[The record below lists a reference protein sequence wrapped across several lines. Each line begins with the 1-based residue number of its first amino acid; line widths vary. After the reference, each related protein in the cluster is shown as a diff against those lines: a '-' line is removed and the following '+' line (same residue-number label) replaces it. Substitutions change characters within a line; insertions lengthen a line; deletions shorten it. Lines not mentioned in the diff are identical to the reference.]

1 MGCVCRS
8 GGNRGTGPPMA
19 DDVAVDE
26 DPSAG
31 QGQLSAGWDRLI
43 ATCGLMVATAIQ
55 AADAVIVNVALP
67 QLQHDLGGGIGLG
80 AWVIT
85 SYLCATAVVAPL
97 TGWLRRRYGARRLF
111 PSAVCAFTFASVMC
125 GLAPSVGAIIVFRI
139 VQGAAGGVIHPLAQ
153 AILLD
158 IYPKARHPQMLAI
171 LGAGV
176 MAGPVLGPVI
186 GGLITDLASWRW
198 VFVINIP
205 LGLFAIWC
213 VARLRSSVETARDLN
228 IDVLG
233 IPLLMAG
240 VAAFQLFL
248 QRGIELSWLHSPEI
262 IAEAVITVGAFTV
275 LALRARGPGF
285 TAFRPDVFKDINF
298 VTAAFYNFMLS
309 AILFVTIVFLPLLSE
324 GPLGFSAALAG
335 STIVPR
341 AILMTL
347 VILLVGQSIERIG
360 YRFLLIG
367 GWLLMAA
374 GLLVLSRTPPSEG
387 LVWIIAGSAIQA
399 IGAGMLYTPLSALAF
414 STLAPGI
421 RTDATGL
428 YSLLRQL
435 GYASGVAL
443 MTAALQAKM
452 SQHSADLA
460 SGLAVGTLPPPG
472 LIAAAALQAYADCFI
487 MLAIAS
493 SVIIPGVFL
502 FRIGGRGAQSTI
514 RGP

>member
-1 MGCVCRS
+1 VRH
-8 GGNRGTGPPMA
+8 A
-19 DDVAVDE
+19 E
-26 DPSAG
+26 
-31 QGQLSAGWDRLI
+31 LSTGWDRLT
-43 ATCGLMVATAIQ
+43 ATCGLMIATAIQ
-55 AADAVIVNVALP
+55 AADATIVNVALP
-67 QLQHDLGGGIGLG
+67 KLQHDLGGGIGLG

-111 PSAVCAFTFASVMC
+111 PSAVCTFAGASVLC
-125 GLAPSVGAIIVFRI
+125 GLAPSFGAIILFRTL
-139 VQGAAGGVIHPLAQ
+139 QGAAGGVIHPLAQ

-158 IYPKARHPQMLAI
+158 IYPSARHAQMLAI

-176 MAGPVLGPVI
+176 MAGPILGPMI
-186 GGLITDLASWRW
+186 GGVITDLASWRW
-198 VFVINIP
+198 VFAINIP
-205 LGLFAIWC
+205 LGLLSIWW
-213 VARLRSSVETARDLN
+213 VARLRSSVETERDLS

-248 QRGIELSWLHSPEI
+248 QRGIQLSWFHSPEI
-262 IAEAVITVGAFTV
+262 IVEAVIAVAAFTV
-275 LALRARGPGF
+275 LGLRARGPGF
-285 TAFRPDVFKDINF
+285 TAFRPDVFKDVNF

-309 AILFVTIVFLPLLSE
+309 AILFVTIVFLPLLGE

-335 STIVPR
+335 SLIVPR

-347 VILLVGQSIERIG
+347 VILFVGQSIERFG
-360 YRFLLIG
+360 HRFLLLG

-374 GLLVLSRTPPSEG
+374 GLVVLSGTRPEQG
-387 LVWIIAGSAIQA
+387 FAWIIIGSAIQA
-399 IGAGMLYTPLSALAF
+399 VGGGMLYTPLTTLAF

-443 MTAALQAKM
+443 MTAILQAKM
-452 SQHSADLA
+452 ARHSAELA
-460 SGLAVGTLPPPG
+460 SGLGTGAPEPTQL
-472 LIAAAALQAYADCFI
+472 ANTAALHAYTGCFTI
-487 MLAIAS
+487 MAITSAA
-493 SVIIPGVFL
+493 IIPGIFL
-502 FRIGGRGAQSTI
+502 FRLAGREKRAQTI
-514 RGP
+514 VSEP

>member
-1 MGCVCRS
+1 LV
-8 GGNRGTGPPMA
+8 PDDPAA
-19 DDVAVDE
+19 DETALTQPAE
-26 DPSAG
+26 FPEPG
-31 QGQLSAGWDRLI
+31 DRLI

-111 PSAVCAFTFASVMC
+111 PSAVCVFAAASVMC
-125 GLAPSVGAIIVFRI
+125 GLAPSVGAIILFRI

-158 IYPKARHPQMLAI
+158 IYPKAKHAQMLAI

-176 MAGPVLGPVI
+176 MAGPILGPVI

-198 VFVINIP
+198 AFAINVP
-205 LGLFAIWC
+205 LGLFSIWC
-213 VARLRSSVETARDLN
+213 VTRLRSSVETPRDFN

-233 IPLLMAG
+233 ILLLTAG

-248 QRGIELSWLHSPEI
+248 QRGIELSWFRSPEI
-262 IAEAVITVGAFTV
+262 LAEAVITIAAFTV
-275 LALRARGPGF
+275 LALRARGAGF
-285 TAFRPDVFKDINF
+285 TAFRPEVFKDLNF

-309 AILFVTIVFLPLLSE
+309 AILFVTIVLLPALGE

-347 VILLVGQSIERIG
+347 VILFVGQSIERIG

-367 GWLLMAA
+367 GWVLMGA
-374 GLLVLSRTPPSEG
+374 GLIVLSGTPPTQG
-387 LVWIIAGSAIQA
+387 LAWIIAGSAIQA
-399 IGAGMLYTPLSALAF
+399 VGAGMLYTPLTTLAF

-443 MTAALQAKM
+443 MSAVLQTKIAMHSAAL
-452 SQHSADLA
+452 SG
-460 SGLAVGTLPPPG
+460 GLATGTAPPAR
-472 LIAAAALQAYADCFI
+472 LIQAAALRGYADCFT
-487 MLAIAS
+487 MMAIAAFA
-493 SVIIPGVFL
+493 IIPGVFL
-502 FRIGGRGAQSTI
+502 FRIAGRETGAEPIVS
-514 RGP
+514 GS

>member
-1 MGCVCRS
+1 MTDDS
-8 GGNRGTGPPMA
+8 AA
-19 DDVAVDE
+19 DG
-26 DPSAG
+26 DPSARHAE
-31 QGQLSAGWDRLI
+31 LSAGGDRLI

-55 AADAVIVNVALP
+55 AADATIVNVALP
-67 QLQHDLGGGIGLG
+67 QLQHDLGGGIGIG

-97 TGWLRRRYGARRLF
+97 TGWLRRRYGARSLF
-111 PSAVCAFTFASVMC
+111 PTAVCAFSGAAVLC
-125 GLAPSVGAIIVFRI
+125 GLAPSVGAIILFRI
-139 VQGAAGGVIHPLAQ
+139 IQGAAGGVIHPLAQ

-158 IYPKARHPQMLAI
+158 IYPKARHAQMLAI

-176 MAGPVLGPVI
+176 MIGPILGPVI
-186 GGLITDLASWRW
+186 GGVITDLASWRW
-198 VFVINIP
+198 VFAINIP
-205 LGLFAIWC
+205 LGLFSIWC
-213 VARLRSSVETARDLN
+213 VARLRSSVETDRDLN

-233 IPLLMAG
+233 IPLLVAG

-248 QRGIELSWLHSPEI
+248 QRGIEQSWFRSPEI
-262 IAEAVITVGAFTV
+262 VLEAVIAVAAFTL

-285 TAFRPDVFKDINF
+285 TAFRPDVFKDLNF

-309 AILFVTIVFLPLLSE
+309 AILFVTIVFLPLLGE

-335 STIVPR
+335 SIIMPR

-347 VILLVGQSIERIG
+347 VILFVGQSIDRIG

-374 GLLVLSRTPPSEG
+374 GLIVLAGTRPEQG
-387 LVWIIAGSAIQA
+387 VAWIITGSAIQA
-399 IGAGMLYTPLSALAF
+399 IGAGMLYTPLTTLAF
-414 STLAPGI
+414 STLAPAI

-443 MTAALQAKM
+443 MTAVLQAKIVR
-452 SQHSADLA
+452 HSADLA
-460 SGLAVGTLPPPG
+460 SRLAAGAPPPSRLVNAG
-472 LIAAAALQAYADCFI
+472 ALHAYTDCFTI
-487 MLAIAS
+487 MAMTSAA
-493 SVIIPGVFL
+493 IIPGIFL
-502 FRIGGRGAQSTI
+502 FRIGRREKRAQSVVSGT
-514 RGP
+514 

>member
-1 MGCVCRS
+1 MS
-8 GGNRGTGPPMA
+8 
-19 DDVAVDE
+19 DDAAIDE
-26 DPSAG
+26 DPSARHAE
-31 QGQLSAGWDRLI
+31 LSVGWDRLI

-85 SYLCATAVVAPL
+85 GYLCATAVVAPL

-111 PSAVCAFTFASVMC
+111 PGAVCAFAGASVLC
-125 GLAPSVGAIIVFRI
+125 GLAQSGGAIILFRI

-158 IYPKARHPQMLAI
+158 IYPKARHPRMLAI

-176 MAGPVLGPVI
+176 MLGPILGPPV

-198 VFVINIP
+198 VFAINIP
-205 LGLFAIWC
+205 LGLFSIWC

-248 QRGIELSWLHSPEI
+248 QRGVELSWFHSPEI
-262 IAEAVITVGAFTV
+262 IAEAVITVAAFTL
-275 LALRARGPGF
+275 LALRARGTGF
-285 TAFRPDVFKDINF
+285 TAFRPDIFKDVNF

-309 AILFVTIVFLPLLSE
+309 AILFVTVVFLPLLGE

-335 STIVPR
+335 SMIVPR
-341 AILMTL
+341 AVLMTL
-347 VILLVGQSIERIG
+347 VILFVGQSIERIG
-360 YRFLLIG
+360 YRFLMIG

-374 GLLVLSRTPPSEG
+374 GLIVLSETPPAQG
-387 LVWIIAGSAIQA
+387 LAWIIAGSAIQA
-399 IGAGMLYTPLSALAF
+399 IGAGMLYTPLTTLAF
-414 STLAPGI
+414 STLAPGF

-443 MTAALQAKM
+443 MSALLQAKI
-452 SQHSADLA
+452 SRHSAELSSSLA
-460 SGLAVGTLPPPG
+460 AGVPPPSQ
-472 LIAAAALQAYADCFI
+472 LVNAATLQGYADCFT
-487 MLAIAS
+487 MMAIAAA
-493 SVIIPGVFL
+493 VIIPGIVL
-502 FRIGGRGAQSTI
+502 FRIGRQEKGTQSI
-514 RGP
+514 IPDP